1 MSILHGKLHH
11 KTPGWVPTG
20 ARFHIRIRSE
30 GAHARLTDPDIAARL
45 LSSVTFYHAR
55 SRWCAWL
62 FVLMPDHLHAILS
75 FSQDVSMSRVLGD
88 WKKYHE
94 HKTGICWQDGYFDHR
109 LRSDEEF
116 IEKSHYIRMNPVR
129 AGLCAAPTDWPWVVE
144 PWKQTT

>member
-1 MSILHGKLHH
+1 VEADTHVAADFDGD
-11 KTPGWVPTG
+11 GR
-20 ARFHIRIRSE
+20 A
-30 GAHARLTDPDIAARL
+30 DPAA
-45 LSSVTFYHAR
+45 VDGT
-55 SRWCAWL
+55 RWYAWL

-109 LRSDEEF
+109 LRSDDEF
-116 IEKSHYIRMNPVR
+116 VEKAHYIRMNPVR
-129 AGLCAAPTDWPWVVE
+129 AGLCALPTAWPWVAE